1 MRGVQTVKQLADF
14 VHSTLKPRCQARQL
28 SKEAVKWVASK
39 TANKVGSCPEVQA
52 G

>member
-1 MRGVQTVKQLADF
+1 MRGVQTLKQLADF
-14 VHSTLKPRCQARQL
+14 VHSTLKPRYQARQL

-39 TANKVGSCPEVQA
+39 TANKVWFWADVRA